1 MILSKARQYA
11 TLLRPWQW
19 VKNGFVLS
27 SVFFA
32 GRLGD
37 PHAVEVSL
45 LLLAAFCLASSS
57 VYALND
63 VFDRKRDRSHPL
75 KRGRP
80 VASGAVSVLEALV
93 LSVAAGAGGMLLAW
107 RAGAPLTVGGYVLL
121 QFAYGAF
128 IKHVVILDVL
138 VIALGFVLRVAAGGE
153 ALGIEIS
160 SWLILCT
167 FLLALFLATTKRRQE
182 IASLAR
188 SAGSPGRPDDAAPN
202 TAEGRPVLDRYSLP
216 FLDQMISVVTPGV
229 ILAYAIYTVSPI
241 TVEKFGTTRL
251 LWTVPLV
258 VYGVFRYLYLV
269 YKKRRASDPTLV
281 LFKDAALAADI
292 LLWVLACGLIIYF
305 G

>member
-19 VKNGFVLS
+19 VKNTFVLS

-32 GRLGD
+32 GKLGD

-45 LLLAAFCLASSS
+45 LLVAAFCLASGS

-80 VASGAVSVLEALV
+80 VASGAVSVLGALV
-93 LSVAAGAGGMLLAW
+93 LAVAAGAGGMLLA
-107 RAGAPLTVGGYVLL
+107 RHAGAPLTVGAYLLL
-121 QFAYGAF
+121 QVAYGALL
-128 IKHVVILDVL
+128 KHIVILDVL
-138 VIALGFVLRVAAGGE
+138 VIAIGFVLRVAAGGE

-167 FLLALFLATTKRRQE
+167 FLLALFLAITKRREE
-182 IASLAR
+182 IASLEADT
-188 SAGSPGRPDDAAPN
+188 S
-202 TAEGRPVLDRYSLP
+202 EGRPVLARYSLP

-229 ILAYAIYTVSPI
+229 ILAYAIYTISPV

-281 LFKDAALAADI
+281 LYKDAALAVDI

>member
-1 MILSKARQYA
+1 MTMILGKARQYA

-19 VKNGFVLS
+19 VKNAFVLS
-27 SVFFA
+27 SLFFA
-32 GRLGD
+32 EKLGD
-37 PHAVEVSL
+37 PYAVEISL
-45 LLLAAFCLASSS
+45 LLLAAFCLASGS

-63 VFDRKRDRSHPL
+63 VFDRKRDRLHPL

-93 LSVAAGAGGMLLAW
+93 LAVAAGAGGMLLAW

-121 QFAYGAF
+121 QVAYGAF
-128 IKHVVILDVL
+128 LKHVVILDVL
-138 VIALGFVLRVAAGGE
+138 VIAIGFVLRVAAGGE

-182 IASLAR
+182 IASLA
-188 SAGSPGRPDDAAPN
+188 PN

-229 ILAYAIYTVSPI
+229 ILAYAIYTISPV
-241 TVEKFGTTRL
+241 TVEKFGTNAL
-251 LWTVPLV
+251 VWTVPLV

-269 YKKRRASDPTLV
+269 YRKGRASDPTQV
-281 LFKDAALAADI
+281 LFRDAALAADVV
-292 LLWVLACGLIIYF
+292 LWVLACGLIIYF